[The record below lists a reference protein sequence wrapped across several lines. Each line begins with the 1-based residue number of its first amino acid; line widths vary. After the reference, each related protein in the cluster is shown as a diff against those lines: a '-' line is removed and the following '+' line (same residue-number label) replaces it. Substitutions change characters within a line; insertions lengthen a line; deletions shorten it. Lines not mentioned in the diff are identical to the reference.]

1 MISGGIAHPYIEVE
15 ITESSLSQS
24 DEAIIP
30 FLENIRDAGYTIAI
44 DDFGSGLSSLS
55 FVKDV
60 PANVLKIDKSLL
72 SHNCEDE
79 KKKNCIESI
88 FTFAHRLKIATV
100 AEGVETK
107 KSSLVFFA
115 DLRVR
120 NDTGILFCK
129 ANAGNRIYRPVK

>member
-79 KKKNCIESI
+79 KERIVLRA
-88 FTFAHRLKIATV
+88 FLHLPTV
-100 AEGVETK
+100 
-107 KSSLVFFA
+107 
-115 DLRVR
+115 
-120 NDTGILFCK
+120 
-129 ANAGNRIYRPVK
+129 